1 MAQNIEGRLSLI
13 DGYRLARMV
22 GDQLKDR
29 TNYTIEEFIKAAEQ
43 AIKKNPDDWVT
54 LYTLGTKYPDIGK
67 YAESIKILGRSVKL
81 RPKDIRSVY
90 ALATSYNLLTR
101 ASWTKE
107 QADERNAKFGLTGF
121 NKIDPEL
128 ANQELEKAG
137 LKLETAVAQA
147 IRWFE
152 RALELNPDEESKKQ
166 IQWDLETLYQKFPK
180 LRH

>member
-1 MAQNIEGRLSLI
+1 MAQNIEGRLSVI
-13 DGYRLARMV
+13 DGYRLARTV

-29 TNYTIEEFIKAAEQ
+29 TNYTIEEFIEAAEQ
-43 AIKKNPDDWVT
+43 AIKKNSDDWVT
-54 LYTLGTKYPDIGK
+54 LYALGTKYPDIGK
-67 YAESIKILGRSVKL
+67 YAESIKILGRCVEL

-101 ASWTKE
+101 AAWTKK

-121 NKIDPEL
+121 TKIDPDLAKEEL
-128 ANQELEKAG
+128 DRAG
-137 LKLETAVAQA
+137 LTLETAVAQA

-152 RALELNPDEESKKQ
+152 RALELNPDNQSKAQ
-166 IQWDLETLYQKFPK
+166 IQWDLETLYQRFPK